1 MIQLAGAVEEAGWD
15 GLFLWDHL
23 LRPESNEILDTWV
36 TLSSVATVTERIR
49 IGPLV
54 TPLARRRPMKLAREV
69 LTVDLLSQGRITLGL
84 GLGVDSGGEL
94 SRLGEVTDAKTR
106 GAMLDQGADIVAR
119 LLEGELVVDVGDH
132 YTVDGVMLE
141 PRTVQQPRPPL
152 WFAARA
158 DALKPVRRAA
168 RFEGLFPIEMDSDQF
183 RRALDEI
190 VAIRGSLDGFDV
202 CVKAEID
209 GSSPAFAGRE
219 ATWLLQ
225 SWPAVADL
233 DQLFDVVTRGP
244 AR

>member
-36 TLSSVATVTERIR
+36 TLSALATVTERIR

-54 TPLARRRPMKLAREV
+54 TPMARRRPLKLAREV
-69 LTVDLLSQGRITLGL
+69 LTLDLLSQGRITLGL

-94 SRLGEVTDAKTR
+94 SRLGEATDPRTR
-106 GAMLDQGADIVAR
+106 GAMLDHGADILAQ
-119 LLEGELVVDVGDH
+119 LLEGEMVVEVGDH
-132 YTVDGVMLE
+132 YTVDGVVLE
-141 PRTVQQPRPPL
+141 PRTVQRPRPPF

-168 RFEGLFPIEMDSDQF
+168 RFEGLFPINMDTDQL

-190 VAIRGSLDGFDV
+190 VKIRGSLDGFDV

-209 GSSPAFAGRE
+209 GSPPAFAGSE

-233 DQLFDVVTRGP
+233 DHLFDVVMRGP
-244 AR
+244 SR